1 MGRAVH
7 PHIITD
13 DSALGGNVIE
23 RSLRFVDARLTFLT
37 RTPSSTSNRRTWTFS
52 VWLKHSLISS
62 GRANT
67 FFCSGTNNP
76 DTIIK
81 IDNDRFEISRYGG
94 SYQTRVTSKALLR
107 DPSAWY
113 HFVGAVDTTQ
123 GTASDRVKLYINGT
137 QVTDFDESTYPSQNY
152 EYPEMNNSGTPVY
165 IGRHGHP
172 TTQNFEGYIT
182 EFNFIDGLQLDPS
195 YFGQT
200 EFQTGIWRP
209 KKVTGITYGTNGF
222 YLPFKHTATFTDFF
236 DESSSKHL
244 LTRTGDVIHTSDQKK
259 NGATSIYFDDSS
271 DTLNTVDSS
280 DFTFGTND
288 FTIEAYVRRTR
299 QGDDEWFFIQSDG
312 TSANTSI
319 GLHFWSSSY
328 GDVNKPTM
336 RMRIGG
342 SNYDTNGTTV
352 TVANTWYHIA
362 GVRQGNTFRIYVNG
376 VQEGTTTNS
385 GAIHDP
391 TTPFII
397 GAVTAGGSAG
407 LKGYMDQVR
416 ISNVC
421 RYPDGTSFTPPT
433 AQFTSDSNTKLLV
446 QSNIVHH
453 VGTDASGNHN
463 DYTPNNLK
471 TSDAVKDTPTNNFCT
486 QNPLDEDNPS
496 TSTFSEANLQMT
508 RGTNHGNS
516 RGTMG
521 MSSGKWY
528 FEYCCPTATSSS
540 ASPWFG
546 VCNSTAD
553 MTVQRT
559 DGMWNYGAS
568 SGQFLVRG
576 SGNSSTTDMG
586 GGVIPAG
593 TVIGVAVDMDNK
605 KIWLGKSNTWYGST
619 GSATDGN
626 PNTGANPTDT
636 FTDSEI
642 PDGNL
647 YPQMGVYNYT
657 PKANFGQD
665 SSFSG
670 TLVAQGNTD
679 ENGIGDFYYAPP
691 SGFLA
696 LCSNNLSPNVPS
708 ITSPQKHF
716 KCVTWTGNTTAPRD
730 ITGIGFAPD
739 LVSIKAR
746 VNTYEFLWFDTVRGA
761 GKRIYTHS
769 TAAESDNQNTLN
781 GFISD
786 GFRLGSGSGVDLSVN
801 GSASS
806 TYVAWCWKA
815 GGAAVTNNNGSV
827 ASQVSANQEAGFS
840 IVTYNGSN
848 DSTVTFGHG
857 LDSAPELVWIKRRNN
872 ANGWRVYHHSI
883 GLGKYLSVSNNNGET
898 TSSEDFASVSATTFG
913 VKGGYNP
920 VSING
925 GTYVAYCWHSVP
937 GYSKIGS
944 FTGNGN
950 ANGPFVYTG
959 FRPAYILFKNSNTS
973 TNWEVYDTT
982 RPYGK
987 YNPALRPLYANRNYV
1002 EETNSSLPALDI
1014 LNDGFKPRST
1024 WDEFNKSS
1032 SPILYMAFAEQ
1043 PGTTSYDTQAN
1054 AR

>member
-7 PHIITD
+7 PHIITP
-13 DSALGGNVIE
+13 DSALGGKDIT
-23 RSLRFVDARLTFLT
+23 RSLRFDHTANCFLT
-37 RTPSSTSNRRTWTFS
+37 RTPSSTGNRRTWTFS
-52 VWLKHSLISS
+52 VWMKHSLISS

-107 DPSAWY
+107 DPNSWY

-123 GTASDRVKLYINGT
+123 ATSSNRVKLYINGDL
-137 QVTDFDESTYPSQNY
+137 VTEFDNSSYPSQNY
-152 EYPEMNNSGTPVY
+152 EYPEMNNSGTPNY

-172 TTQNFEGYIT
+172 TTQNFDGYMA
-182 EFNFIDGLQLDPS
+182 EFNFVDGAQLTPDNFGYTDPL
-195 YFGQT
+195 
-200 EFQTGIWRP
+200 TGIWRP

-222 YLPFKHTATFTDFF
+222 HLPFKHTATFTDFF
-236 DESSSKHL
+236 DESSSKHF

-271 DTLNTVDSS
+271 DTLSTVDSS

-397 GAVTAGGSAG
+397 GAVTASGSAG

-453 VGTDASGNHN
+453 VGTDVSGNHN

-471 TSDAVKDTPTNNFCT
+471 TSDAVTDTPTNNFCT
-486 QNPLDEDNPS
+486 LNSINDS
-496 TSTFSEANLQMT
+496 TAGAESEANLKYT
-508 RGTNHGNS
+508 G
-516 RGTMG
+516 
-521 MSSGKWY
+521 
-528 FEYCCPTATSSS
+528 
-540 ASPWFG
+540 
-546 VCNSTAD
+546 
-553 MTVQRT
+553 
-559 DGMWNYGAS
+559 
-568 SGQFLVRG
+568 G
-576 SGNSSTTDMG
+576 SGNGT
-586 GGVIPAG
+586 IAG
-593 TVIGVAVDMDNK
+593 TFGISHTDTTGYYFEGRIISGNQSNRLFFGIGLASVNWITIDARGGDTNSWVLRNGDGAFLHNGSSSNNNGATSVGDIIQIAVKGN
-605 KIWLGKSNTWYGST
+605 KIWVGTNNTWHAS
-619 GSATDGN
+619 GN
-626 PNTGANPTDT
+626 PAAGTNEKYSNISAPWVPVLDLMTSNV
-636 FTDSEI
+636 F
-642 PDGNL
+642 
-647 YPQMGVYNYT
+647 QF
-657 PKANFGQD
+657 NFGQD

-670 TLVAQGNTD
+670 TVVAQGNTD

-691 SGFLA
+691 SGFFA
-696 LCSNNLSPNVPS
+696 LCSNNVPPNVPS
-708 ITSPQKHF
+708 IISPQKHF
-716 KCVTWTGNTTAPRD
+716 KCVTWTGNTSTSRN
-730 ITGIGFAPD
+730 ITGVGFAPD

-769 TAAESDNQNTLN
+769 TAAESDNDGTLN
-781 GFISD
+781 GFITD
-786 GFRLGSGSGVDLSVN
+786 GFRLGNGSSVDLSVN

-815 GGAAVTNNNGSV
+815 GGAAVSNSDGSV
-827 ASQVSANQEAGFS
+827 TSQVSANKDAGFS
-840 IVTYNGSN
+840 IVTYTGSN
-848 DSTVTFGHG
+848 DATVTFGHG

-883 GLGKYLSVSNNNGET
+883 GLGKYLSISNNNGET
-898 TSSEDFASVSATTFG
+898 TSSEDFASTSSTTFG

-950 ANGPFVYTG
+950 ANAPFVYTG

-1024 WDEFNKSS
+1024 WDEFNKNN

-1043 PGTTSYDTQAN
+1043 PGTTPYDTQAN